1 MITEKSEGKIRWEK
15 WSFLTWM
22 SSLMSCLEKTEP
34 VMSFCLA
41 FRREMCL
48 RVPINLNQGEAFL
61 MMIWRTWTQSQ
72 RRKKRGSLLVAE
84 AEVGVLRQ
92 DVRIVITTE
101 HESEADLQAIIDE
114 AVLDLLVVGDAVPP
128 LIEDAGTGAEV
139 VRLIVA
145 IRGRALVHD
154 RPIVGVTDPNR
165 SPDQSRRKNRR
176 RSRRNPKNLTRRRR
190 KKVRAQG

>member
-1 MITEKSEGKIRWEK
+1 M
-15 WSFLTWM
+15 
-22 SSLMSCLEKTEP
+22 
-34 VMSFCLA
+34 
-41 FRREMCL
+41 
-48 RVPINLNQGEAFL
+48 
-61 MMIWRTWTQSQ
+61 
-72 RRKKRGSLLVAE
+72 
-84 AEVGVLRQ
+84 
-92 DVRIVITTE
+92 
-101 HESEADLQAIIDE
+101 
-114 AVLDLLVVGDAVPP
+114 PP
-128 LIEDAGTGAEV
+128 LIEDAGTEAEV